1 MQDSYYLFQYTV
13 GAALALN
20 ISNRILKNEEG
31 FVEKYKKFFSVG
43 NSVSISD
50 ALKIIDINLEN
61 NDYMEYAYNTLEENI
76 KTLKIINNN

>member
-1 MQDSYYLFQYTV
+1 MQDSYYLFQYTI

-20 ISNRILKNEEG
+20 ISNRILNNEEG
-31 FVEKYKKFFSVG
+31 FVEKYKKFLSVG

-76 KTLKIINNN
+76 KTLKRINNN